1 MPSIIFVAPGLGKS
15 ELVKRYPDKYIDCD
29 SVIERATGRTV
40 TELSKTV
47 EWGEIKAS
55 ILEWWQEF
63 YPSHILL
70 VGKDRFIKD
79 ADVVYLH
86 DSIEEMQKRLAS
98 STRENPIYD
107 WNCYN
112 KDTSYILQALQHG
125 KKIVRVVGY
134 ISDIL
139 EPNNITNHETN
150 SLRAISQLDKY

>member
-29 SVIERATGRTV
+29 SVIEHATGRKVSEFSWTDDWS
-40 TELSKTV
+40 EA
-47 EWGEIKAS
+47 KANV
-55 ILEWWQEF
+55 LKWWQEF
-63 YPSHILL
+63 YPNHILL
-70 VGKDRFIKD
+70 VGKDRYIKN
-79 ADVVYLH
+79 ADVIYLH

-98 STRENPIYD
+98 PTRENPIYN

-112 KDTSYILQALQHG
+112 KDTSYILHALQHR

-139 EPNNITNHETN
+139 EPNNFHTT
-150 SLRAISQLDKY
+150 ISA